1 MSNSNENTPN
11 NRKHSYGLPILGK
24 KVSMLYTVEGSRGY
38 SLRTSIVL
46 RYIAYLLSLFTCC
59 LFTQAILQD
68 VQGARNGGRW
78 MLVSASIMLLTA
90 VYGTMRF
97 PQHRV
102 ELIRQ
107 ARHFVFGI
115 AVVPGTVL
123 AVFMWATQDNF
134 VNQVDDSFAMLLINA
149 LPILYFVTVLVP
161 AAIFVKTV
169 AGLGNIYRTKEDD
182 QESVSRWTRQDGFQ
196 P

>member
-1 MSNSNENTPN
+1 MRRDTTPN
-11 NRKHSYGLPILGK
+11 RKVSYGLPALTK

-38 SLRTSIVL
+38 SLRTSIIL
-46 RYIAYLLSLFTCC
+46 KNIALFLSLIVCC
-59 LFTQAILQD
+59 VFSQAVLQN

-78 MLVSASIMLLTA
+78 MLVSAAIMLVTA
-90 VYGTMRF
+90 VYGTMRY
-97 PQHRV
+97 PHHRA

-123 AVFMWATQDNF
+123 AIFMWATQDNF
-134 VNQVDDSFAMLLINA
+134 ANQVDDSFAMLLINA

-169 AGLGNIYRTKEDD
+169 AGLGNLYRTKEDD
-182 QESVSRWTRQDGFQ
+182 QESVSRWTRQDGLQ
-196 P
+196 L